1 MKRSVVLSIALGSLI
16 LIMSLG
22 TNAYQHSQVKQAQQ
36 QINRLQQQKRQVSQQ
51 LTKTNQQKQ
60 LLSTQ
65 IDSYKTYQNN
75 KDKSTAEIDFNNTT
89 NEFLKYMFTFE
100 PDSYKTRKEHI
111 KGLISN
117 DLYNQYFPS
126 NQSFGDSNN
135 VSSKLD
141 QAKVYTRAKQ
151 DQNIDGLAVITFESK
166 TGSNDFKKQTVLYQ
180 LSYDTTAKQ
189 LTKVKSL
196 GDSFEASDIQ

>member
-1 MKRSVVLSIALGSLI
+1 
-16 LIMSLG
+16 

-36 QINRLQQQKRQVSQQ
+36 QISRLQQQKRQVSQQ

-100 PDSYKTRKEHI
+100 PDHTKPARNM
-111 KGLISN
+111 L
-117 DLYNQYFPS
+117 
-126 NQSFGDSNN
+126 
-135 VSSKLD
+135 
-141 QAKVYTRAKQ
+141 KV
-151 DQNIDGLAVITFESK
+151 
-166 TGSNDFKKQTVLYQ
+166 
-180 LSYDTTAKQ
+180 
-189 LTKVKSL
+189 
-196 GDSFEASDIQ
+196 

>member
-36 QINRLQQQKRQVSQQ
+36 QISRLQQQKRQVSQQ

-126 NQSFGDSNN
+126 NQNFGDSNN

-141 QAKVYTRAKQ
+141 QAKVYIRAKQ